1 MTLREGRDGVG
12 GVKRDQWRMGEAS
25 VDGWGGGPLSESENA
40 ARLCGARHG
49 AAVGDEREGSEV
61 G

>member
-1 MTLREGRDGVG
+1 
-12 GVKRDQWRMGEAS
+12 MGEAS
-25 VDGWGGGPLSESENA
+25 VDGWGGGPLSEGENA